1 MLALLAALLL
11 LHSVP
16 SGWACYLKSP
26 NSSSCVD
33 QDWSEFSSKTSLN
46 LSNCG
51 IKEINGSAQV
61 GRSVEMLDLSFN
73 CLQSLPRDFLS
84 QARGLER
91 LYLQHNQLWEL
102 PTEFFKNATNLRS
115 LSLQGNPLRSVP
127 ASAFPRSLQSL
138 VVDCKCDVVGSV
150 VSHCRSPTNSTNRTC
165 HCLSGEGIVN
175 VTEFNTQECQPL
187 CTPLCVAITS
197 SLLAVLLLVGGLGVV
212 LFLLR
217 RRRQASVIHSKRE
230 STASIPHGQP
240 RYISRNAETG
250 PGQASD
256 YENVFIGHS
265 QPVGQYECL
274 ERKGPQY
281 RVQQP
286 VDEECYMES
295 DACGDQPVYANTQ
308 QLYNSSF
315 PEPSDAEEVYIV
327 PDK

>member
-16 SGWACYLKSP
+16 SSWACYLKSP
-26 NSSSCVD
+26 NSSFSVD
-33 QDWSEFSSKTSLN
+33 QEWSAFSSKTSLN
-46 LSNCG
+46 LSNLA
-51 IKEINGSAQV
+51 IKEISGSAQV
-61 GRSVEMLDLSFN
+61 GGSVEMLDLSVN

-84 QARGLER
+84 QARALER
-91 LYLQHNQLWEL
+91 LYLHHNKLSEL
-102 PTEFFKNATNLRS
+102 PMEFFKNATNLQR
-115 LSLQGNPLRSVP
+115 
-127 ASAFPRSLQSL
+127 L
-138 VVDCKCDVVGSV
+138 VVDCKCNVVGSV
-150 VSHCRSPTNSTNRTC
+150 VNYCSSSNSTC
-165 HCLSGEGIVN
+165 HCLLAEEIFN
-175 VTEFNTQECQPL
+175 VTEFNTQKCQPL

-197 SLLAVLLLVGGLGVV
+197 SVLAVLLLVGGLGVG

-217 RRRQASVIHSKRE
+217 KRRQASVIHSKRE
-230 STASIPHGQP
+230 STTSITHGQP

-265 QPVGQYECL
+265 QPVGQYERL

-281 RVQQP
+281 RVQEP
-286 VDEECYMES
+286 VAEECYMES

-308 QLYNSSF
+308 QLYSSSF
-315 PEPSDAEEVYIV
+315 PDPSDTEEVYIV